1 MENPRLLLTGFLPFS
16 NHPENIS
23 MLVVEELQTRG
34 LPGIDIEPIILT
46 VDEGG
51 SSLPSKII
59 NEGSEFSAILHLGY
73 SPSSNS
79 INIEI
84 IGRNEYEMKTH
95 DNSGRLIESG
105 RIVQNAPSEIYA
117 NLPIAAIKNVVD
129 ESPLVD
135 LSWDAGGF
143 VCNETYFRTLL
154 SISTS
159 LHSETPVLFLHLPGR
174 GIMPLED
181 QLQVVVEI
189 SRILCGIV

>member
-1 MENPRLLLTGFLPFS
+1 
-16 NHPENIS
+16 

-59 NEGSEFSAILHLGY
+59 NEGGEFSAILHLGY
-73 SPSSNS
+73 S
-79 INIEI
+79 
-84 IGRNEYEMKTH
+84 
-95 DNSGRLIESG
+95 LESG